1 MPTPNRPPRPTLAMI
16 LLGLSLDLLDI
27 LIRPPSALVWCLE
40 RWRASAQTAL
50 ANFQSARRP

>member
-1 MPTPNRPPRPTLAMI
+1 MI

-27 LIRPPSALVWCLE
+27 LIRPPSAIVWRLE

-50 ANFQSARRP
+50 ANLQSDRRP

>member
-1 MPTPNRPPRPTLAMI
+1 MPTPNRPPCPTLAMI

-27 LIRPPSALVWCLE
+27 LIRPPSAIVWRLE

-50 ANFQSARRP
+50 ANLQSDRRP